1 MGDGGGR
8 GHADDRDFPARPVDP
23 DGGMNVIVPVQNEL
37 YAMSLQEREQVS

>member
-8 GHADDRDFPARPVDP
+8 RHANDRNFSPRPVDP
-23 DGGMNVIVPVQNEL
+23 DGGMNVIVAVQNEL